1 LWAVADPKATPV
13 KLSRAVRDELRR
25 RTRCGKVPHR
35 DVVRARIAVLAEEGV
50 ANAAIARRVGC
61 DVKTVRLWRDRVAAF
76 PAVDSLIDEP
86 RSGRPPR
93 VPIEVHQDL
102 LKLACQRPA
111 DSKVPFE
118 QVWTLSLLAETVA
131 HQTGVPISRSEVARI
146 LEGADIKPHRVRM
159 WLHSPDPEFRPKVA
173 AICALYLRP
182 PPGATVLCI
191 DEKPGMQALE
201 HRFPMHPSARGRVGR
216 KEFEYIRHGTRTLIA
231 SYNVGTGEVLG
242 RCGPTRTADDLVAF
256 LEQVAAH
263 HPTGLV
269 YVIWDNLNIH
279 SGPRWAAFNARHD
292 ERFHFVY
299 TPKHASW
306 TNQVEIWF
314 SVLTR
319 RVLRHASFVSA
330 DELAERVRAFIAH
343 WNQTDRRP
351 FRWTFRGRWR
361 TVPVALAA

>member
-1 LWAVADPKATPV
+1 VVADSPATPV

-25 RTRCGKVPHR
+25 RARCGKVPHR

-50 ANAAIARRVGC
+50 ATTVIAQRVGC
-61 DVKTVRLWRDRVAAF
+61 DVKTVRLWRDRIAAV
-76 PAVDSLIDEP
+76 PAVDSLLDEP

-93 VPIEVHQDL
+93 VPIEVHQEL
-102 LKLACQRPA
+102 IQLACQRPA

-118 QVWTLSLLAETVA
+118 QVWTLTLLAETLA
-131 HQTGVPISRSEVARI
+131 HQTGVQIGRSEVARI

-173 AICALYLRP
+173 AICNLYLHP
-182 PPGATVLCI
+182 PPGATVLCV

-201 HRFPMHPSARGRVGR
+201 HRFPMQPGGRARIGR

-242 RCGPTRTADDLVAF
+242 HCGPTRTADDLVEF
-256 LEQVAAH
+256 MKHVAAH
-263 HPTGLV
+263 HPTGPV

-279 SGPRWAAFNARHD
+279 HGPRWAEFNARHGG
-292 ERFHFVY
+292 RFHFVY

-306 TNQVEIWF
+306 TNQIEIWF
-314 SVLTR
+314 SVLAR
-319 RVLRHASFVSA
+319 RALRHASFVSA
-330 DELAERVRAFIAH
+330 DELAERVVAFIAH
-343 WNQTDRRP
+343 WNRTDRRP